1 MQKEI
6 MLMAENEIKQP
17 PDYQE
22 RQNSKSKLWLFL
34 FLFLSLFFS
43 FFVLFSCETFHYLC
57 ETIRR
62 NIEEILFF
70 SFLNIHFKNF
80 KIHFKILSLCEI
92 CLEKDYIISRISEEN
107 YFKYFKFN
115 LFRLRIEEEDD
126 ETFFSNAS
134 INLLQ
139 QIN

>member
-1 MQKEI
+1 M
-6 MLMAENEIKQP
+6 
-17 PDYQE
+17 
-22 RQNSKSKLWLFL
+22 
-34 FLFLSLFFS
+34 
-43 FFVLFSCETFHYLC
+43 LFSCETFHYLC

-80 KIHFKILSLCEI
+80 KIRFKILSLCEI

-115 LFRLRIEEEDD
+115 LFRLRIEEEND

-139 QIN
+139 